1 MATAEMRRIARTGIN
16 FSNIIGTYFFV
27 DTAIIVCL
35 TVLMAS
41 GWRRFLHE
49 VEKLELIWTRWPYN
63 LRRDNLKL
71 NCWILTMFWM
81 FFATVEH
88 CLASSVQVYIQYQ
101 ESLRCNWIYSNA
113 MKNYAHRN
121 YAYIF
126 NWMPYNVPVLFFVRY
141 VTYSVT
147 MAWTYQDILIM
158 VISAYVLTRY
168 RQFFWRIEVACNG
181 TVLPTESFWVEIREH
196 YVIISEFLVHVDK
209 MYSPLVLSS
218 CCNDVFLICYLLLH
232 SLKPH
237 AYAISFVYFWYTLCF
252 LIGRTLTTLW
262 MAAELNREKRSALR
276 VVQRISSDGWCTELE
291 RYYLQLRAEV
301 GALSGSRFFYLT
313 HQTTFTI
320 VAVIFT
326 YELVMIKYSRMTA
339 ADVGIP
345 ENCSAMAFSQD

>member
-1 MATAEMRRIARTGIN
+1 MCCSLLMATAEMRRVARIGIN

-81 FFATVEH
+81 FFATGKIFVVGHYIFSCTVFNRFLVEH

-126 NWMPYNVPVLFFVRY
+126 NWMPYNVPVLFFVRVGFY
-141 VTYSVT
+141 
-147 MAWTYQDILIM
+147 
-158 VISAYVLTRY
+158 
-168 RQFFWRIEVACNG
+168 NHK
-181 TVLPTESFWVEIREH
+181 SFR
-196 YVIISEFLVHVDK
+196 
-209 MYSPLVLSS
+209 
-218 CCNDVFLICYLLLH
+218 
-232 SLKPH
+232 
-237 AYAISFVYFWYTLCF
+237 
-252 LIGRTLTTLW
+252 
-262 MAAELNREKRSALR
+262 
-276 VVQRISSDGWCTELE
+276 
-291 RYYLQLRAEV
+291 
-301 GALSGSRFFYLT
+301 
-313 HQTTFTI
+313 
-320 VAVIFT
+320 IFT
-326 YELVMIKYSRMTA
+326 YSFWT
-339 ADVGIP
+339 
-345 ENCSAMAFSQD
+345 NFCST